1 MEGKFEQTFPQRKQ
15 MVNKHVKKCSPSLV
29 MIEKGISIVK
39 IQGDT
44 DPIMVATICQAFI
57 CVSSIMT

>member
-1 MEGKFEQTFPQRKQ
+1 